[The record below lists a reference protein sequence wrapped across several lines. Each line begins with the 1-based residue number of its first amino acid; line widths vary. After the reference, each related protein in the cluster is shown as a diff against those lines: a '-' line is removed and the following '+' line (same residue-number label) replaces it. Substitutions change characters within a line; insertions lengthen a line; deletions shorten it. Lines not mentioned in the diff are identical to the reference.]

1 MFGHEEV
8 DTPTSEQSVVAS
20 QEILSDSVESV
31 IVGQQDDQ
39 DNSQL
44 LESSENEHN
53 STSDI
58 NNHDAGGVLPKTMKD
73 PKVTV
78 STEGVRSVLS
88 EKEDGSLGMQPARS
102 KRTRKSRRSIRPEPA
117 TSTEDTDSTVTEE
130 ETPAVT
136 GRARRSRM
144 SGAPSTIAENLDI
157 QDVQD
162 RESRGGMDVSDIDK
176 AESSDILSQGSAA
189 PETGSDSQEG
199 LSESL
204 VSSSET
210 ETAPAGPRQGKV
222 GRGRKRKQES
232 TEMEGVVP
240 RPPTR
245 KTRREAA
252 ETEGSVFT
260 ERVSE
265 GSKNV
270 EYENISMETPVVN
283 SQEEGK
289 KVVSESLKIET
300 SPEIEGNGMSGILTN
315 RRQTRKS
322 AQKSQEPE
330 LPQGSIT
337 SRQAEASS
345 NIAEEDEAMDVG
357 SNRRSR
363 RSAPRNISQG
373 ANKPSVKRQTRTSL
387 QLISKDSDLADTEHV
402 VFNDKA
408 SERDSRGDDE
418 TPANEQLSV
427 EQKNVEADTSH
438 EDEGKITRRTRA
450 ARKSSVSTE
459 DASVNTVIDIL
470 SSRESDSFTSEEVS
484 GRFQTN
490 SHDTPVVPKVK
501 TPNSDTSN
509 GEEAEKTPKTRKSRK
524 SLDVKEVQ
532 LSPDPVTAAG
542 TLSSRRSQRQKS
554 TPSLPEATTLLQDS
568 AKNFEDEEHIE
579 DEESLAS
586 PKKVSRK
593 TAPMKSTETVT
604 KRVTRS
610 RQKK

>member
-8 DTPTSEQSVVAS
+8 DTRTSEQSVVAS

-39 DNSQL
+39 DNGQL

-58 NNHDAGGVLPKTMKD
+58 NNHDAGSVLPETMKD

-78 STEGVRSVLS
+78 STEGVRFVLS

-102 KRTRKSRRSIRPEPA
+102 KRTRQSRRSIRPEPA

-144 SGAPSTIAENLDI
+144 SGAPSTIAENLDV

-252 ETEGSVFT
+252 ETERSVFT

-270 EYENISMETPVVN
+270 EYENISMETPVVI

-289 KVVSESLKIET
+289 KVVSESPKIET
-300 SPEIEGNGMSGILTN
+300 SPEIEGNGKSGILTN

-330 LPQGSIT
+330 VPQGSIT
-337 SRQAEASS
+337 SRQVEASS

-357 SNRRSR
+357 SN
-363 RSAPRNISQG
+363 
-373 ANKPSVKRQTRTSL
+373 
-387 QLISKDSDLADTEHV
+387 
-402 VFNDKA
+402 
-408 SERDSRGDDE
+408 
-418 TPANEQLSV
+418 
-427 EQKNVEADTSH
+427 
-438 EDEGKITRRTRA
+438 
-450 ARKSSVSTE
+450 
-459 DASVNTVIDIL
+459 IL
-470 SSRESDSFTSEEVS
+470 SSRESDSLTTEEVS
-484 GRFQTN
+484 GRFQTK

-542 TLSSRRSQRQKS
+542 TLSSRRSQRKKS

>member
-31 IVGQQDDQ
+31 IVGQHGDQ
-39 DNSQL
+39 DNGQL

-78 STEGVRSVLS
+78 STKGVRSVLS

-162 RESRGGMDVSDIDK
+162 RESRGGIDVSDIDK

-270 EYENISMETPVVN
+270 EYENISMETPVVI

-289 KVVSESLKIET
+289 KVVSESPKIET
-300 SPEIEGNGMSGILTN
+300 SPEIEGNGKSGILTN

-330 LPQGSIT
+330 VPQGSIT
-337 SRQAEASS
+337 SRQVEASS

-363 RSAPRNISQG
+363 RSASRNISQRT
-373 ANKPSVKRQTRTSL
+373 NKPSVKRQTRTSL
-387 QLISKDSDLADTEHV
+387 QLTSKDSDLVDTEHV

-408 SERDSRGDDE
+408 PERDSRGDDE
-418 TPANEQLSV
+418 TPANEQSSA
-427 EQKNVEADTSH
+427 EQKNVVADRSR
-438 EDEGKITRRTRA
+438 EDEGT
-450 ARKSSVSTE
+450 KSSVSTE
-459 DASVNTVIDIL
+459 DALVDTVIDIL
-470 SSRESDSFTSEEVS
+470 SSRESDSLTTEEVS
-484 GRFQTN
+484 GSFQTKF
-490 SHDTPVVPKVK
+490 HDTPVVPKVK

-509 GEEAEKTPKTRKSRK
+509 GEDAEKTPKTRKLRK

-542 TLSSRRSQRQKS
+542 TLSSRRSQRKKS

-568 AKNFEDEEHIE
+568 AKNFEDEEHME
-579 DEESLAS
+579 DKESLAS

>member
-8 DTPTSEQSVVAS
+8 DTLTSEQSVVAS

-39 DNSQL
+39 DNGQL

-58 NNHDAGGVLPKTMKD
+58 NNHDADSVLPETMKD

-102 KRTRKSRRSIRPEPA
+102 KRTRQSRRSIRPEPA
-117 TSTEDTDSTVTEE
+117 TSTEDTDSTVTDE
-130 ETPAVT
+130 ETLAVT

-162 RESRGGMDVSDIDK
+162 RQSRGGMDVSDIDK
-176 AESSDILSQGSAA
+176 AESSDLLSQGSAA
-189 PETGSDSQEG
+189 PETESDSQEG

-204 VSSSET
+204 VSSPET
-210 ETAPAGPRQGKV
+210 ETAPAGPRRGKV

-245 KTRREAA
+245 KTRRGAA

-270 EYENISMETPVVN
+270 EHENISMETPVVI

-300 SPEIEGNGMSGILTN
+300 SPEIEGNGMSGIHTN

-322 AQKSQEPE
+322 AQESQEPE

-363 RSAPRNISQG
+363 RSALRNISQRT
-373 ANKPSVKRQTRTSL
+373 NKPSVKRQTRTSL
-387 QLISKDSDLADTEHV
+387 QLTSKDSDLADTEHV

-418 TPANEQLSV
+418 TPANEQSSA
-427 EQKNVEADTSH
+427 EQKNVVADRSR
-438 EDEGKITRRTRA
+438 EDEGTIIRRKRA

-459 DASVNTVIDIL
+459 DALVNTVIDIL
-470 SSRESDSFTSEEVS
+470 SSRESDSLTTEEVS
-484 GRFQTN
+484 GRFQTK

-509 GEEAEKTPKTRKSRK
+509 GEEAEETPKTRKSRK

-542 TLSSRRSQRQKS
+542 TLSSRRSQRKKS

>member
-39 DNSQL
+39 DNGQL

-58 NNHDAGGVLPKTMKD
+58 NNHDAGSVLPETMKD

-102 KRTRKSRRSIRPEPA
+102 KRTRQSRRSIRPEPA

-136 GRARRSRM
+136 GRVRRSRM

-162 RESRGGMDVSDIDK
+162 RESRRGMDVSDIDK

-189 PETGSDSQEG
+189 PETESDSQEG

-204 VSSSET
+204 VSSS

-245 KTRREAA
+245 KTRRGAA
-252 ETEGSVFT
+252 ETEGSVLT

-270 EYENISMETPVVN
+270 EQENISMETPVAI
-283 SQEEGK
+283 SHEEEK
-289 KVVSESLKIET
+289 KVVSESPKIET
-300 SPEIEGNGMSGILTN
+300 SPETEGNGKSVILTN
-315 RRQTRKS
+315 RRQTWKS

-330 LPQGSIT
+330 VTQGSIT

-363 RSAPRNISQG
+363 RSAPRNISQRT
-373 ANKPSVKRQTRTSL
+373 NKPSVKRQTRTSL
-387 QLISKDSDLADTEHV
+387 QLTSKDSDLADTEHV

-418 TPANEQLSV
+418 TPANEQSSAK
-427 EQKNVEADTSH
+427 QKNVVADRSR
-438 EDEGKITRRTRA
+438 EDEGT
-450 ARKSSVSTE
+450 KSSVSTE

-470 SSRESDSFTSEEVS
+470 SSRESDSLTTEEVS
-484 GRFQTN
+484 GRFQTK

-542 TLSSRRSQRQKS
+542 TLSSRRSQRKKS

>member
-8 DTPTSEQSVVAS
+8 DTRTSEQSVVAS

-31 IVGQQDDQ
+31 IVGQHDDQ

-58 NNHDAGGVLPKTMKD
+58 NNHDADSVLSETMKD

-102 KRTRKSRRSIRPEPA
+102 KRTWQSRRSIRPEPA

-144 SGAPSTIAENLDI
+144 SGAPSTIAENLDV
-157 QDVQD
+157 QDIQD

-270 EYENISMETPVVN
+270 EYENISMETPVVI

-289 KVVSESLKIET
+289 KVVSESPKIET
-300 SPEIEGNGMSGILTN
+300 SSEIEGNGNSGILTN

-330 LPQGSIT
+330 VPQGSIT
-337 SRQAEASS
+337 SRQVEASF

-363 RSAPRNISQG
+363 RSAPRNISQRT
-373 ANKPSVKRQTRTSL
+373 NKPSVKRQTRTSL
-387 QLISKDSDLADTEHV
+387 QLTSKD
-402 VFNDKA
+402 
-408 SERDSRGDDE
+408 
-418 TPANEQLSV
+418 
-427 EQKNVEADTSH
+427 
-438 EDEGKITRRTRA
+438 
-450 ARKSSVSTE
+450 
-459 DASVNTVIDIL
+459 
-470 SSRESDSFTSEEVS
+470 
-484 GRFQTN
+484 
-490 SHDTPVVPKVK
+490 
-501 TPNSDTSN
+501 
-509 GEEAEKTPKTRKSRK
+509 
-524 SLDVKEVQ
+524 
-532 LSPDPVTAAG
+532 
-542 TLSSRRSQRQKS
+542 
-554 TPSLPEATTLLQDS
+554 
-568 AKNFEDEEHIE
+568 
-579 DEESLAS
+579 
-586 PKKVSRK
+586 
-593 TAPMKSTETVT
+593 
-604 KRVTRS
+604 
-610 RQKK
+610 

>member
-31 IVGQQDDQ
+31 IVGQRDDQ
-39 DNSQL
+39 DNGQL

-58 NNHDAGGVLPKTMKD
+58 NNHDAGSVLPETMKD

-102 KRTRKSRRSIRPEPA
+102 KRTRQSRRSIRPEPA

-136 GRARRSRM
+136 GRVRRSRM

-162 RESRGGMDVSDIDK
+162 RESRRGMDVSDIDK

-189 PETGSDSQEG
+189 PETESDSQEG

-204 VSSSET
+204 VSSS

-245 KTRREAA
+245 KTRRGAA
-252 ETEGSVFT
+252 ETEGSVLT

-270 EYENISMETPVVN
+270 EQENISMETPVAI
-283 SQEEGK
+283 SHEEEK
-289 KVVSESLKIET
+289 KVVSESPKIET
-300 SPEIEGNGMSGILTN
+300 SPETEGNGKSVILTN
-315 RRQTRKS
+315 RRQTWKS

-330 LPQGSIT
+330 VTQGSIT

-363 RSAPRNISQG
+363 RSAPRNISQRT
-373 ANKPSVKRQTRTSL
+373 NKPSVKRQTRTSL
-387 QLISKDSDLADTEHV
+387 QLTSKDSDLADTEHV

-418 TPANEQLSV
+418 TPANEQSSAK
-427 EQKNVEADTSH
+427 QKNVVADRSR
-438 EDEGKITRRTRA
+438 EDEGT
-450 ARKSSVSTE
+450 KSSVSTE

-470 SSRESDSFTSEEVS
+470 SSRESDSLTTEEVS
-484 GRFQTN
+484 GRFQTK

-542 TLSSRRSQRQKS
+542 TLSSRRSQRKKS